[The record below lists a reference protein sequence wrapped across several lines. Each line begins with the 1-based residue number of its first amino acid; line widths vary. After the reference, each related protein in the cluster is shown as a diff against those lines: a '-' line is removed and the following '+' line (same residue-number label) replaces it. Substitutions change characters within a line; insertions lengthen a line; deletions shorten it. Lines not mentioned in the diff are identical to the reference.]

1 MNANQPAGNNNR
13 MTITLVIV
21 GVALFL
27 LIIAGGVF
35 FALSR
40 DSDEDEEASQEE
52 PSSSESEDPEDG
64 GDEEGDEQQED
75 EQDDT
80 EEPEEEVA
88 EDDQEAEMQSDEP
101 NKGNYEQLTAYI
113 NENYVRCSTARQLST
128 IASETPYSIQDCDP
142 DSDAEVYY
150 GFEITKTD
158 SNQEKLLEAIGLEGY
173 FQCID
178 AEGGAY
184 LAAIGDGFAVQS
196 WVVYGDIEGVE
207 LGSAEYIEEL
217 NAGTRAE
224 AQKLEA
230 AGFEVEVVDACQ
242 L

>member
-1 MNANQPAGNNNR
+1 MIIA
-13 MTITLVIV
+13 LVIA
-21 GVALFL
+21 GVALLL
-27 LIIAGGVF
+27 LIITGGIF

-52 PSSSESEDPEDG
+52 PSSIESEEPEDG

-80 EEPEEEVA
+80 EEPEEEA
-88 EDDQEAEMQSDEP
+88 TEGNQEAAMQSDGPDE
-101 NKGNYEQLTAYI
+101 GNYKQLDAYI
-113 NENYVRCSTARQLST
+113 SENYVRCGAARQLST

-158 SNQEKLLEAIGLEGY
+158 GNQEKLLEAIGLEGY

-196 WVVYGDIEGVE
+196 WIVYGDVEGVE
-207 LGSAEYIEEL
+207 SGSAAYIEEL
-217 NAGTRAE
+217 NVGTRAE